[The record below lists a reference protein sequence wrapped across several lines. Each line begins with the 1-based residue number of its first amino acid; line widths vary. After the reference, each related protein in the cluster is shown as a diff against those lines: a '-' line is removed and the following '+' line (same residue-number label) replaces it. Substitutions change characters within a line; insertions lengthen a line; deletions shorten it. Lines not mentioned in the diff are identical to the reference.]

1 MTSVGSF
8 CTYRL
13 EELILPSAGA
23 RPGWELTLDCD
34 PDDDALFRCE
44 ESIGARADSERYF
57 EKMVSAARI
66 VGSSRFAG
74 VPVFDRDRRVD
85 FPKAPLSGACFLVLV
100 APEWESELLWSIKIS
115 DIILAQKLTQERP
128 WHMVFELH
136 HLQCTARRL
145 ERCGELVAAWR

>member
-13 EELILPSAGA
+13 EELVLASTEA
-23 RPGWELTLDCD
+23 RTGCELRFDCD
-34 PDDDALFRCE
+34 ADDGTVFRCE
-44 ESIGARADSERYF
+44 ESGGTGVASERYF
-57 EKMVSAARI
+57 EKIASAARI

-100 APEWESELLWSIKIS
+100 APEWESELLSSVKES
-115 DIILAQKLTQERP
+115 DI
-128 WHMVFELH
+128 F
-136 HLQCTARRL
+136 
-145 ERCGELVAAWR
+145 